1 MPTNP
6 YQTPQLEVQ
15 ATEKN
20 QPDPKLTRSAT
31 ALRQT
36 KPWVRLISVFMFLG
50 AGALIIGG
58 GFFMIFGMANG
69 NTTVFA
75 GILYGALSLLYIIP
89 ATFLWKYAN
98 CIETFLQDN
107 SPGSLASALES
118 QKSFWKFCGIMLI
131 IIIVMYAAMF
141 GAMMLAFMG

>member
-58 GFFMIFGMANG
+58 GFIMIVGIANG
-69 NTTVFA
+69 NTTGIV
-75 GILYGALSLLYIIP
+75 GILYGALSLMYMIP

-98 CIETFLQDN
+98 RIGMFLQDN
-107 SPGSLASALES
+107 TPGSLASALES
-118 QKSFWKFCGIMLI
+118 QKSFWKFSGIMLI
-131 IIIVMYAAMF
+131 IVIVMYIAMF
-141 GAMMLAFMG
+141 GAMMLAFLG